1 MSMANKDVTKH
12 EFRIAARNYVIFSC
26 ILILCGVLTII
37 AAYMWEIHC
46 FWLGLCE
53 IIVGF
58 FILAAGLYSI
68 RERQFKFL
76 EYLNQFSFCLE
87 NTTKTAVLNF
97 PQAMVVTSV
106 DGAILWYNSGFSKMV
121 GRENLY
127 DEYLQDCIKNFQ
139 ISRFVEDEE
148 PTPEDIVY
156 KDKVYTV
163 TGNTVRT
170 NENGYMGSLVCFYFI
185 DKSEIIR
192 QKQMFDEKRPV
203 VCSLI
208 MDNYDEVVKS
218 TPSANHGALLG
229 DIERCIYA
237 WVGSGSG
244 ISRRF
249 ERDKFII
256 VFENAEFEK
265 LMANKFT
272 ILSEVKKIDWEN
284 KIPVTVSLGIGR
296 GGEDIKECDKMAR
309 AALEMALGRGGD
321 QAVVKT
327 PNGLTFYGAKS
338 REVEK
343 STRVKARVM
352 AHALRELV
360 DQSSEVIIMGHRFG
374 DMDSFGASVG
384 MLRAILDRG
393 KEAYIAVDK
402 SKHNAV
408 NIIQMFTG
416 DENYSNRILS
426 GERTQNVIGDNTL
439 LIVVDTHRPS
449 MVEFPKLLKQ
459 VNATVLIDHHRRNE
473 DFIENA
479 VLTYHEPYASS
490 ASEMVTELLQYMRD
504 GQRLSVKEAEALYC
518 GIYMDTKGFTFK
530 TGVRTFDA
538 ASFLRKMGVDPVNIR
553 RLFRN
558 DIGFYIQKSKIISHA
573 QVYHGIVA
581 IAICEGIGRDAQVVV
596 AQAADDLLNIAGIEA
611 SFVLAKVGNRI
622 MISGRSLDSINVQV
636 ILEKLG
642 GGGHIT
648 IAGAQLENHSLT
660 VAEAKLKEAIDEV
673 MSEK

>member
-1 MSMANKDVTKH
+1 
-12 EFRIAARNYVIFSC
+12 
-26 ILILCGVLTII
+26 
-37 AAYMWEIHC
+37 
-46 FWLGLCE
+46 
-53 IIVGF
+53 
-58 FILAAGLYSI
+58 
-68 RERQFKFL
+68 
-76 EYLNQFSFCLE
+76 
-87 NTTKTAVLNF
+87 
-97 PQAMVVTSV
+97 
-106 DGAILWYNSGFSKMV
+106 
-121 GRENLY
+121 
-127 DEYLQDCIKNFQ
+127 
-139 ISRFVEDEE
+139 
-148 PTPEDIVY
+148 
-156 KDKVYTV
+156 
-163 TGNTVRT
+163 
-170 NENGYMGSLVCFYFI
+170 
-185 DKSEIIR
+185 
-192 QKQMFDEKRPV
+192 
-203 VCSLI
+203 
-208 MDNYDEVVKS
+208 
-218 TPSANHGALLG
+218 
-229 DIERCIYA
+229 
-237 WVGSGSG
+237 
-244 ISRRF
+244 
-249 ERDKFII
+249 
-256 VFENAEFEK
+256 
-265 LMANKFT
+265 MANKFT